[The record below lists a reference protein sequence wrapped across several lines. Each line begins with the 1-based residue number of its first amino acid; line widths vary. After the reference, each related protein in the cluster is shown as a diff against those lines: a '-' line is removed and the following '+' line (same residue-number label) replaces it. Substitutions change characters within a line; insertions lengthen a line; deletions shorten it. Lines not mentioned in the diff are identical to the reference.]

1 MIETATALKR
11 LKPDIVLTVGDRHE
25 TLATVVSAAYMNIP
39 VAHTM
44 GGEIS
49 GTIDESVRHAI
60 TKFSHIHFAANNKA
74 KSNIIKM
81 GENKKNVFNVGC
93 PRIDLV
99 NSCLKKD
106 FKNIN
111 QLIFDGKQ
119 GVGEKF
125 DLKRLFN
132 LNALPSHY

>member
-1 MIETATALKR
+1 MRFFLVEGHTPITMVKTTALGMIETATALKR

-60 TKFSHIHFAANNKA
+60 TNFLTSTLLQ
-74 KSNIIKM
+74 II
-81 GENKKNVFNVGC
+81 
-93 PRIDLV
+93 RQ
-99 NSCLKKD
+99 
-106 FKNIN
+106 N
-111 QLIFDGKQ
+111 QIL
-119 GVGEKF
+119 
-125 DLKRLFN
+125 
-132 LNALPSHY
+132 